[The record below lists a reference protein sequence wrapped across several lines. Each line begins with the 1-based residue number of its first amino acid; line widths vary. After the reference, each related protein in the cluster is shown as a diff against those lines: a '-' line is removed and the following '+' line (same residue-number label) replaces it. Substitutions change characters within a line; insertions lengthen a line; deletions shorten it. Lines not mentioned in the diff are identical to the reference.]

1 MAEVSIIIPVYK
13 VEKYLSRC
21 LDSVLNQT
29 FTDFEV
35 ILVDDCSPDK
45 SGEICDEYAKKDS
58 RIKVI
63 HREKNGGLSV
73 ARNSGLAVACG
84 EFISFIDSDDHV
96 TSDYLEK
103 LLRMAKENGADIVHC
118 GYYEDVNGN
127 IKTSTAATDGDKG
140 VVTSKQAFGYLYGDY
155 ESNVLNFMVWNKL
168 FTRSSI
174 DNLLFAEGLKSEDC
188 IFVSQAIMQSKKVY
202 ISNVPLY
209 YYFTRDDSIMG
220 EMRKDI
226 KELIKVHIKAY
237 RQVALTAENCSDYFR
252 NLSNA
257 RLANW
262 YVSAIKNK
270 MLKQDKQLKAMLKE
284 DKKRFAFLKN
294 KRISFIKRLILAL
307 RG

>member
-29 FTDFEV
+29 FTNFEV

-127 IKTSTAATDGDKG
+127 IKTSTTATDGDKG
-140 VVTSKQAFGYLYGDY
+140 IVTSKQAFGYLYGDY

-209 YYFTRDDSIMG
+209 HYFTRDDSIMG

-237 RQVALTAENCSDYFR
+237 RQVSLTAENCSDYFR

-294 KRISFIKRLILAL
+294 KRISFIKRLVLAL